1 MTDLLPS
8 TPLLTT
14 FLLASLVLAVTPGP
28 GVLYIVAA
36 SVSRGRANGL
46 ASVAG
51 VALGNLVNAI
61 GAAVGLAALFA
72 VSAASFTL
80 VKYAGAA
87 YLIYLGV
94 RALRASSTTP
104 DASGEALPSRRRAF
118 REGLVVAVLNPKT
131 TLFYAA
137 FLPQFM
143 NPVGS
148 PLIQGVLLG
157 VLFVVVAAVTD
168 SIYALVAGSIA
179 DRLRDTRRVRN
190 AGRRVTG
197 ITYIALGLF
206 AAASDPP
213 RATLPRG

>member
-1 MTDLLPS
+1 
-8 TPLLTT
+8 
-14 FLLASLVLAVTPGP
+14 
-28 GVLYIVAA
+28 
-36 SVSRGRANGL
+36 
-46 ASVAG
+46 
-51 VALGNLVNAI
+51 
-61 GAAVGLAALFA
+61 
-72 VSAASFTL
+72 
-80 VKYAGAA
+80 
-87 YLIYLGV
+87 
-94 RALRASSTTP
+94 
-104 DASGEALPSRRRAF
+104 
-118 REGLVVAVLNPKT
+118 
-131 TLFYAA
+131 
-137 FLPQFM
+137 M

-197 ITYIALGLF
+197 ITYIALGLL